1 MNILK
6 SLLIFLTVMGNFYN
20 CSSTASS
27 KETNTASSIEKS
39 NPNPKISDAGDDSLV
54 EIRKP
59 FTGKEFQ
66 NDEKHFRAVSSS
78 ESENLS
84 FASEKALLQAKQRL
98 ASLIEN
104 TIKSVS
110 DRYAQERQLSDK
122 AEFQE
127 KMENLTRSVVNQ
139 KLKKVNVLGD
149 KTFQMKDKKRYIAWV
164 AIEMPVASLLPD
176 IEKVIEQKI
185 TKDEKLLQDYDKMKF
200 EETFNDEMEK
210 LEKTQSK

>member
-1 MNILK
+1 MDLARKILFF
-6 SLLIFLTVMGNFYN
+6 SFVLGFSYR
-20 CSSTASS
+20 CSTPA
-27 KETNTASSIEKS
+27 KETNTPTSNEKPSSTSPASSS
-39 NPNPKISDAGDDSLV
+39 SDDGLV
-54 EIRKP
+54 EIKKP
-59 FTGKEFQ
+59 FEGKEFQ

-139 KLKKVNVLGD
+139 KLKKVNILGD

-185 TKDEKLLQDYDKMKF
+185 TKDEKLRQDYDKMKF

-210 LEKTQSK
+210 LEKNQTK